1 MKLLEPGVHFV
12 TGNIAV
18 AEAALIAGCRFYAG
32 YPITPSSDLMHHMA
46 RRMIEVGGVFIQ
58 AEDEIAAIN
67 MVLGASAAGMKAMT
81 ATSGPGLSL
90 MEEGLDL
97 GFMLELPAVVVD
109 VQRVGPSTGIPTLGS
124 QGDVMQ
130 AIWGSHGDKTRV
142 VIAPSNV
149 QESFDLTIHAFNVAE
164 MLRMPVILLSDEFI
178 AHSYGK
184 LRVPTLDEISIVD
197 RVRADPSKHREPFR
211 VDDAVPPFMEPGR
224 GFRAHYTGLIHDE
237 RGYPVIDREVTR
249 KLLNRLVR
257 EKVAKYRN
265 QVLRYEIYNPLSI
278 DRAEAIIVAY
288 GSIGSIC
295 KAVLRRTDLS
305 RRALL
310 FRPITLWPPPDRE
323 LIEAID
329 KFGASKVIVVEM
341 NCGQYVHHVASW
353 VRDMEVSI
361 RFVEFVPGFYPS
373 INEMYRSISK
383 VMNGGKA

>member
-1 MKLLEPGVHFV
+1 MGLLEPGVHFV
-12 TGNIAV
+12 TGNVAV

-97 GFMLELPAVVVD
+97 GFMLELPAVIVD

-149 QESFDLTIHAFNVAE
+149 QEAFDLTIHAFNVAE
-164 MLRMPVILLSDEFI
+164 RLRMPVILLSDEFI

-184 LRVPTLDEISIVD
+184 LRVPTLDEISIVE
-197 RVRADPSKHREPFR
+197 RVRADPTRHREPFR
-211 VDDAVPPFMEPGR
+211 TDNAVPPFMEPGR
-224 GFRAHYTGLIHDE
+224 GFRAHYTGLVHDE
-237 RGYPVIDREVTR
+237 RGYPVIDREITL
-249 KLLNRLVR
+249 KLLNRLVK
-257 EKVAKYRN
+257 EKIEKYRDE
-265 QVLRYEIYNPLSI
+265 VLRYELYNPRGIEKS
-278 DRAEAIIVAY
+278 DAVIVAY
-288 GSIGSIC
+288 GSLGSIC

-305 RRALL
+305 KRAVL
-310 FRPITLWPPPDRE
+310 FRPITLWPPPDKE
-323 LIEAID
+323 LVKAVEGL
-329 KFGASKVIVVEM
+329 GASKVIVAEM
-341 NCGQYVHHVASW
+341 NCGQYIHHVASW
-353 VRDMEVSI
+353 VRERGI
-361 RFVEFVPGFYPS
+361 ALEFVEFVPGFYPS
-373 INEMYRSISK
+373 MKEMYKSIDK
-383 VMNGGKA
+383 VMSRG